1 MAAGAQRRYAGGMT
15 EKPGTREE
23 RERRQAEA
31 LKANLRRRK
40 AQARAQADGGADK
53 AATQDGETPS

>member
-1 MAAGAQRRYAGGMT
+1 MAPKSAPMSDART
-15 EKPGTREE
+15 E

-40 AQARAQADGGADK
+40 AQARAQDAAARPAAPAKPDEPEAEPGA
-53 AATQDGETPS
+53 

>member
-1 MAAGAQRRYAGGMT
+1 MAPKSAPMSDART
-15 EKPGTREE
+15 E

-40 AQARAQADGGADK
+40 AQARAQDAAQRPAPPAKPPADAPDSGG
-53 AATQDGETPS
+53 

>member
-1 MAAGAQRRYAGGMT
+1 MSDPRT
-15 EKPGTREE
+15 D

-40 AQARAQADGGADK
+40 AQSRAQDAAARRPEPDEGQAERPGEDPAETADPRG
-53 AATQDGETPS
+53 

>member
-1 MAAGAQRRYAGGMT
+1 MSDART
-15 EKPGTREE
+15 E

-40 AQARAQADGGADK
+40 AQARAQDAAQRPAPPAKPPADAPDSGG
-53 AATQDGETPS
+53 

>member
-1 MAAGAQRRYAGGMT
+1 MPMPN
-15 EKPGTREE
+15 ECDI

-40 AQARAQADGGADK
+40 AQSRAADAPVAQVLPSDRADP
-53 AATQDGETPS
+53 DGHPDS

>member
-1 MAAGAQRRYAGGMT
+1 MSDART
-15 EKPGTREE
+15 D

-40 AQARAQADGGADK
+40 APARAQDAAQRPAQPPKPAADGPESG
-53 AATQDGETPS
+53 G

>member
-1 MAAGAQRRYAGGMT
+1 MAAGAQRRYPDRMN
-15 EKPGTREE
+15 EKSGTREE

-40 AQARAQADGGADK
+40 AQARAQADGQSKVD
-53 AATQDGETPS
+53 TPDGETPS